1 MKATLNNV
9 NNLFLGIENVILL
22 ILPFLIYV
30 NNISSWKLFM
40 PRMFY
45 YHISNRWSVQ
55 ICHIFFFPEA
65 LHRQSRHWLESKY
78 FTQWMLNILL
88 KPAKGILKENRW
100 HCKTNSSELLVGKKK
115 REDHCSLHNGLF
127 GDRKGQNVDWGC
139 EILYK
144 EKEIL
149 LLINFLQKA
158 NFDMCWSYT
167 QHLSKFCLSHKD
179 LLLKPSKVRSYWK
192 KNVIY

>member
-1 MKATLNNV
+1 MICA
-9 NNLFLGIENVILL
+9 NLS
-22 ILPFLIYV
+22 Y
-30 NNISSWKLFM
+30 
-40 PRMFY
+40 
-45 YHISNRWSVQ
+45 
-55 ICHIFFFPEA
+55 FFFPEA

-158 NFDMCWSYT
+158 NFDMRWSYT

-192 KNVIY
+192 KMSYTSRKCNFLLKTCYDIRQFCLDYILQYLLNVILAFRSVPL

>member
-1 MKATLNNV
+1 MLYY
-9 NNLFLGIENVILL
+9 LFCHFLYMWITSVSENFLCLECFTTI
-22 ILPFLIYV
+22 FLIDDLCKFV
-30 NNISSWKLFM
+30 
-40 PRMFY
+40 
-45 YHISNRWSVQ
+45 
-55 ICHIFFFPEA
+55 IFFFPEA
-65 LHRQSRHWLESKY
+65 LHRQSHHWLESKY

-158 NFDMCWSYT
+158 NFDMRWSYT
-167 QHLSKFCLSHKD
+167 QHLSKFCLSHED

-192 KNVIY
+192 KCHILVENVTSFLKLAMI